1 VEHRLSV
8 EEGEETCLA
17 VRSAERQVVEYQP
30 RWAAVQTGWALVAER
45 RLLAYLCAKEA
56 SQSLL
61 VRRSMPPCSSPGM
74 EGGPMGFDC
83 TGVAVEQS
91 LGLVAY
97 CNQVQLKEAV
107 LCFEQEHKDWER
119 HQSLDRL

>member
-17 VRSAERQVVEYQP
+17 VRSAERQVVEYQL
-30 RWAAVQTGWALVAER
+30 RRAAVQTGWAMVAER

-61 VRRSMPPCSSPGM
+61 VRRSMPPCFSPEM
-74 EGGPMGFDC
+74 EEEPTGSGC

-107 LCFEQEHKDWER
+107 LWFEQARKDWER